1 MTRIILAALSLALLA
16 ACAGPASRPVVL
28 DGADSLRAGESPRVA
43 TARMTAD
50 GSAQRMELVGADGQ
64 LLTGRLSR
72 AERPVL
78 VPLAAGGTAP
88 TPFVTDTEMAGD
100 ITDGTTTLSC
110 AFRLLNPARGFD
122 GGGSGRC
129 TGSDGR
135 TVDFRF

>member
-1 MTRIILAALSLALLA
+1 MTRPILIASALALLA

-28 DGADSLRAGESPRVA
+28 DGADSLRAGEAPRVA
-43 TARMTAD
+43 TARMSAD
-50 GSAQRMELVGADGQ
+50 GGAQRMELVGADGV

-100 ITDGTTTLSC
+100 ISDGTTTLSC

-129 TGSDGR
+129 VGADGR

>member
-1 MTRIILAALSLALLA
+1 MTRATIIAFAIALTA
-16 ACAGPASRPVVL
+16 ACAGPAMRPVLL
-28 DGADSLRAGESPRVA
+28 DGADSLRAGEAPRVA
-43 TARMTAD
+43 TARLSPD
-50 GSAQRMELVGADGQ
+50 GGGQRMELVGADGV
-64 LLTGRLSR
+64 LLTGRLLR

-88 TPFVTDTEMAGD
+88 TPFVTDTEMAGE

-110 AFRLLNPARGFD
+110 SFRLLNPARGFD

-129 TGSDGR
+129 LGADGR